1 MRAQVALSKTLTM
14 LAENEIISAANLTTH
29 IESLKY
35 ARIIQQ
41 GLLPKP
47 RHFQRLFSDHFVL
60 YKPLH
65 YVSGDFYWVAQK
77 GNLIY
82 IAVGDCTG
90 HGVPGAMLS
99 VLASN
104 IIEYSILN
112 KGILKTN
119 RILDEVDKKFVE
131 SFSGAEE
138 DVYNNDWFDVGLVC
152 INTKTRQIYYSA
164 ANRKVLH
171 CSQSG
176 AVLYK
181 GDKFPIGGWQ
191 YREKREFSTVI
202 FDYEEGDYLYLGSD
216 GFQDQAG
223 GGSRKKYSSK
233 RLHEL
238 LEQVHHLPG
247 QVQAEILETEFANW
261 KGTNDQVDDV
271 CLVGIRL

>member
-1 MRAQVALSKTLTM
+1 MVVET
-14 LAENEIISAANLTTH
+14 EIVPAANLSTH

-47 RHFQRLFSDHFVL
+47 RHFDRLFTDHFVL
-60 YKPLH
+60 YEPLQ

-77 GNLIY
+77 GNLTY

-131 SFSGAEE
+131 SFSGTEE
-138 DVYNNDWFDVGLVC
+138 GDYNNDWFDVGLVC
-152 INTKTRQIYYSA
+152 INHKTKQIYYSA

-171 CSQSG
+171 CG
-176 AVLYK
+176 KKGFELYR

-191 YREKREFSTVI
+191 YHEQREFSSVI
-202 FDYEEGDYLYLGSD
+202 FDYEEGDRIYLGSD
-216 GFQDQAG
+216 GFQDQPG
-223 GGSRKKYSSK
+223 GVLGKKYSSK
-233 RLHEL
+233 RLHEFL
-238 LEQVHHLPG
+238 AGISHLPG
-247 QVQAEILETEFANW
+247 HVQKNILEEELRLW
-261 KGTNDQVDDV
+261 KGAHDQVDDI
-271 CLVGIRL
+271 CLVGVQL

>member
-1 MRAQVALSKTLTM
+1 M
-14 LAENEIISAANLTTH
+14 LADTEIISAANLTTH

-41 GLLPKP
+41 GLLPKA
-47 RHFQRLFSDHFVL
+47 RHFERLFTDHFVL
-60 YKPLH
+60 YRPLH

-77 GNLIY
+77 GNLTY

-131 SFSGAEE
+131 SFSGTEE
-138 DVYNNDWFDVGLVC
+138 GEYDNDWFDVGLVC
-152 INTKTRQIYYSA
+152 INSKARQVYYSA

-171 CSQSG
+171 CGKHGSE
-176 AVLYK
+176 LYK

-191 YREKREFSTVI
+191 YRDRRAFSSVI
-202 FDYEEGDYLYLGSD
+202 FDYEEGDRLYLGSD
-216 GFQDQAG
+216 GFQDQPG
-223 GGSRKKYSSK
+223 GPLSKKYSSK
-233 RLHEL
+233 RLHEFL
-238 LEQVHHLPG
+238 SGISHLPG
-247 QVQAEILETEFANW
+247 LVQRDILEDEFDKW
-261 KGTNDQVDDV
+261 KGTQDQIDDI
-271 CLVGIRL
+271 CLVGIQL